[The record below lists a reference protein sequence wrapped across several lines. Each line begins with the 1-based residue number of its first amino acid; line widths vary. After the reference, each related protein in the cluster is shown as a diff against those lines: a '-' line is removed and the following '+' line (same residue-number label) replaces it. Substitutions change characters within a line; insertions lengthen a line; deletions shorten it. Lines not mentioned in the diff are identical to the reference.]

1 MQAQADAYR
10 ERAGK
15 SGLSSLPTLPFLF
28 LLPFIAIFVALRFVA
43 RLIWRKV
50 VRPVHATWTRRRSRQ
65 PTPLERFLDSPDRDR

>member
-1 MQAQADAYR
+1 MQARVDAYR

-43 RLIWRKV
+43 LLVWRKV
-50 VRPVHATWTRRRSRQ
+50 VQPVHAVWARRRGTQ
-65 PTPLERFLDSPDRDR
+65 PTPLEKFLDPPDRDR